1 MKKKNGFLF
10 TLFCIILIILTTLLI
25 FNLFRIYNKTKNIN
39 LLSEYIIKDNE
50 ITNKNGL
57 NKENS
62 SYIFKGEINN
72 NYILYNNL
80 LWRIVKINN
89 DSSITLILDDYINM
103 LPKNLINV
111 FFENLTTN
119 LNTDYL
125 TKNKICIDEMNDNEI
140 TCNKTNN
147 DSYISLL
154 STYDYLNSFY
164 EEKTFI
170 TKDKEIMWL
179 YNNDNHTNGD
189 SISKS
194 NENNFYEIR
203 PVITLKAN
211 TTYKDGNGKKDNP
224 YKIDDEPFGLG
235 SIIKINNDTY
245 VVYDFINDI
254 KLMSLKT
261 IDNLNREKVLD
272 YLNNELYEN
281 INYNNLL
288 NNLTTPDTQQPPL
301 AEGLLQ
307 FRDLLVGRLRGEY
320 DRRRRQE
327 VHRTAGRDHRGEH
340 DRREPVAEFPVRQDV
355 REPHEPLPQDPR
367 DHADDAERIY
377 PLGEDQPCDA
387 PAPDDQYDHPG
398 NHVLLGFQQQVLL
411 LPRVR
416 QNIPHVA
423 QGDARKRALSGQKRR
438 FPA

>member
-25 FNLFRIYNKTKNIN
+25 FNLFRIYNKTQNIN

-62 SYIFKGEINN
+62 SYIFKGETNN

-111 FFENLTTN
+111 FFENLTNN

-125 TKNKICIDEMNDNEI
+125 TKNKICMDEMNDNEI

-170 TKDKEIMWL
+170 TKDKEILWL

-211 TTYKDGNGKKDNP
+211 TTYKDGNGNKDNP

-272 YLNNELYEN
+272 YLNNELYEK

-288 NNLTTPDTQQPPL
+288 NNLTIYKGTYNNKKD
-301 AEGLLQ
+301 
-307 FRDLLVGRLRGEY
+307 DLLKEKETRKIGIPNILDIKINNDITNYYLPNKINNFNLIY
-320 DRRRRQE
+320 DN
-327 VHRTAGRDHRGEH
+327 
-340 DRREPVAEFPVRQDV
+340 PI
-355 REPHEPLPQDPR
+355 
-367 DHADDAERIY
+367 IY
-377 PLGEDQPCDA
+377 GDTKTTHNTRYTISLSKDKVKNFIKED
-387 PAPDDQYDHPG
+387 
-398 NHVLLGFQQQVLL
+398 
-411 LPRVR
+411 
-416 QNIPHVA
+416 NIYVYKEGA
-423 QGDARKRALSGQKRR
+423 K
-438 FPA
+438 

>member
-111 FFENLTTN
+111 FFENLTNN
-119 LNTDYL
+119 LNTEYL
-125 TKNKICIDEMNDNEI
+125 TKNKICMDEMNDTEI

-211 TTYKDGNGKKDNP
+211 TTYKDGNGNKDNP

-272 YLNNELYEN
+272 YLNNELYEK

-288 NNLTTPDTQQPPL
+288 NNLTIYKGTYNNKK
-301 AEGLLQ
+301 A
-307 FRDLLVGRLRGEY
+307 DLLKEKETRKIGIPNILDIKINSDITNYYLPNKINNFNLIY
-320 DRRRRQE
+320 DN
-327 VHRTAGRDHRGEH
+327 
-340 DRREPVAEFPVRQDV
+340 PI
-355 REPHEPLPQDPR
+355 
-367 DHADDAERIY
+367 IY
-377 PLGEDQPCDA
+377 GDTKTTHNTRYTILLSKDKVKNFIKED
-387 PAPDDQYDHPG
+387 
-398 NHVLLGFQQQVLL
+398 
-411 LPRVR
+411 
-416 QNIPHVA
+416 NIYVYKEGA
-423 QGDARKRALSGQKRR
+423 K
-438 FPA
+438 